1 MAEQPAA
8 VVVLITVPPDR
19 ALAIARSIVERRLA
33 ACANVVPGI
42 RSIYWWEDQVQDDE
56 EALLLVKTQ
65 RSALPSLTEHVRSL
79 HPYTNPEVI
88 ALPVEQGS
96 ADLRHQGIGR
106 MQSATRRRR
115 VPFGVQSA
123 TTARSSRDAR
133 ADARVGRRTPGW
145 PSRMAVA
152 GRWAIRA
159 TANSP

>member
-42 RSIYWWEDQVQDDE
+42 RSIYWWEDQVQDDV

-65 RSALPSLTEHVRSL
+65 R
-79 HPYTNPEVI
+79 
-88 ALPVEQGS
+88 S

-145 PSRMAVA
+145 SSRMAVA